1 MSILYFPSDTN
12 HSSKSSR
19 ELWPTKCLD
28 IPSNWVWVFGQIQL
42 ILNGR
47 NWAISWRSWNIFIW
61 IIRGKTVKDHVTF
74 MSGDSQGQNHS
85 LDKSHRHIHFRFSLR
100 IEIKWA
106 VGLHLSG
113 IYKSV
118 WNSTPHPV
126 IMLTSFQL
134 SQTYIRQVNRF
145 IHREKKRIIIAVLAS
160 SLRLSSLFG
169 AR

>member
-47 NWAISWRSWNIFIW
+47 NWAISWRKVGIFSFESFE
-61 IIRGKTVKDHVTF
+61 GKRWKI

-106 VGLHLSG
+106 AGLHLSG

-118 WNSTPHPV
+118 WIHSTSGDYV
-126 IMLTSFQL
+126 DLFS
-134 SQTYIRQVNRF
+134 
-145 IHREKKRIIIAVLAS
+145 IISDIYPS
-160 SLRLSSLFG
+160 SKPFHSPWKETDNNCRTCIILLE
-169 AR
+169 

>member
-12 HSSKSSR
+12 HSCKSSR

-47 NWAISWRSWNIFIW
+47 NWAISWRKVGIFSFESFE
-61 IIRGKTVKDHVTF
+61 GKRWKI

-113 IYKSV
+113 IYRSV
-118 WNSTPHPV
+118 WNSTPHPM

-160 SLRLSSLFG
+160 FS
-169 AR
+169 